1 MKAGGDRR
9 PRTPIRDAA
18 TLIILRRET
27 GEVVMGERSQG
38 HVFYP
43 EHYVFPGG
51 RVDRQDSHA
60 PAARELRPEVE
71 QRLRSSATARRARAL
86 ALAAVRETF
95 EEAGLIVG
103 EPVNGMRP
111 AGLSD
116 DWRHFYDSGHA
127 PALDRLTYIH
137 RAVTPPGRP
146 RRFNAR
152 FFVIDAE
159 HVRGD
164 LSEGS
169 GELLKLHWVRL
180 ADAQRLKLRPI
191 TALVL
196 KEIESRLAEDRL
208 HDMSRPVP
216 VVKTLY
222 GRRVMEWD

>member
-1 MKAGGDRR
+1 MQVSGDRR

-18 TLIILRRET
+18 TLVILRRET
-27 GEVVMGERSQG
+27 GEVVMGERSCG

-51 RVDRQDSHA
+51 RVDAQDGRA

-71 QRLRSSATARRARAL
+71 ERLRTSATARQARAL

-95 EEAGLIVG
+95 EEAGLVVG
-103 EPVNGMRP
+103 EPVNGALP
-111 AGLSD
+111 GGLPD
-116 DWRHFYDSGHA
+116 DWRHFYDSGYA

-137 RAVTPPGRP
+137 RAVTPPARP

-152 FFVIDAE
+152 FFVIDAK

-196 KEIESRLAEDRL
+196 KEIEARLAEDRL
-208 HDMSRPVP
+208 HDMTRPVP

-222 GRRVMEWD
+222 GKRVMEWD

>member
-1 MKAGGDRR
+1 MSGKR
-9 PRTPIRDAA
+9 PARTPIRDAA

-27 GEVVMGERSQG
+27 GEVVMGERSRG

-51 RVDRQDSHA
+51 RVDAQDGSA

-71 QRLRSSATARRARAL
+71 RRLRSSATARRARAL

-103 EPVNGMRP
+103 EPLGGAP
-111 AGLSD
+111 PGGLSE
-116 DWRHFYDSGHA
+116 DWRQFHESGCA

-222 GRRVMEWD
+222 GRRVVEWD

>member
-1 MKAGGDRR
+1 MSGKQ
-9 PRTPIRDAA
+9 PSRTPIRDAA

-27 GEVVMGERSQG
+27 GEVVMGERSRG

-51 RVDRQDSHA
+51 RVDARDGHA

-71 QRLRSSATARRARAL
+71 ERLRTSATARRARAL

-95 EEAGLIVG
+95 EEAGLVVG
-103 EPVNGMRP
+103 EPVNGAAP
-111 AGLSD
+111 DGLPD

-152 FFVIDAE
+152 FFAIDAE
-159 HVRGD
+159 HVHGD

-196 KEIESRLAEDRL
+196 QEIESRLAEDRL

-222 GRRVMEWD
+222 GRRIVEWD

>member
-1 MKAGGDRR
+1 MTAGGDRR

-18 TLIILRRET
+18 TLVILRRET

-43 EHYVFPGG
+43 GHYVFPGG
-51 RVDRQDSHA
+51 RVDARDGHA

-71 QRLRSSATARRARAL
+71 KRLRSSATARRARAL

-95 EEAGLIVG
+95 EEAGLVVG
-103 EPVNGMRP
+103 EPVNGAAP
-111 AGLSD
+111 GGLPD
-116 DWRHFYDSGHA
+116 DWRRFHDSGYA
-127 PALDRLTYIH
+127 PALDKLTYIH

-169 GELLKLHWVRL
+169 GELLKLRWVRL
-180 ADAQRLKLRPI
+180 ADARRLKLRPI

-196 KEIESRLAEDRL
+196 KEIEARLAEDRL

>member
-1 MKAGGDRR
+1 MTGG
-9 PRTPIRDAA
+9 I
-18 TLIILRRET
+18 
-27 GEVVMGERSQG
+27 
-38 HVFYP
+38 
-43 EHYVFPGG
+43 
-51 RVDRQDSHA
+51 
-60 PAARELRPEVE
+60 
-71 QRLRSSATARRARAL
+71 
-86 ALAAVRETF
+86 
-95 EEAGLIVG
+95 
-103 EPVNGMRP
+103 
-111 AGLSD
+111 
-116 DWRHFYDSGHA
+116 FYDSGHA

-196 KEIESRLAEDRL
+196 REIEARLAEDRL

-216 VVKTLY
+216 VVKTLH

>member
-1 MKAGGDRR
+1 MSGKR
-9 PRTPIRDAA
+9 PSRTPIRDAA

-51 RVDRQDSHA
+51 RVDAQDGYA

-71 QRLRSSATARRARAL
+71 ERLRSSATARRARAL

-95 EEAGLIVG
+95 EEAGLVVG
-103 EPVNGMRP
+103 EPVNGVAP
-111 AGLSD
+111 DGLSD
-116 DWRHFYDSGHA
+116 DWRHFYDSGYA
-127 PALDRLTYIH
+127 PALDKLTYIH

-169 GELLKLHWVRL
+169 GELLKLHWVGL

-196 KEIESRLAEDRL
+196 KEIEARLTEDRL
-208 HDMSRPVP
+208 HDMTRPVP
-216 VVKTLY
+216 VVKTLH
-222 GRRVMEWD
+222 GKRVMEWD

>member
-1 MKAGGDRR
+1 MQVNGSRR
-9 PRTPIRDAA
+9 PGTPIRDAA
-18 TLIILRRET
+18 TLVILRRET
-27 GEVVMGERSQG
+27 GEVVMGERSRG

-51 RVDRQDSHA
+51 RVDAQDGNA

-71 QRLRSSATARRARAL
+71 ERLRSSATARRARAL

-95 EEAGLIVG
+95 EEAGLVVG
-103 EPVNGMRP
+103 EPVNGAAP
-111 AGLSD
+111 GGLSD
-116 DWRHFYDSGHA
+116 DWRRFYDSGYA

-152 FFVIDAE
+152 FFMIDAE

-196 KEIESRLAEDRL
+196 KEIECRLADDRL

-222 GRRVMEWD
+222 GKRVMEWD

>member
-1 MKAGGDRR
+1 MSGKQ
-9 PRTPIRDAA
+9 PSRTPIRDAA

-27 GEVVMGERSQG
+27 GEVVMGERSRG

-51 RVDRQDSHA
+51 RVDARDGHA

-71 QRLRSSATARRARAL
+71 ERLRTSATARRARAL

-95 EEAGLIVG
+95 EEAGLVVG
-103 EPVNGMRP
+103 EPVNGAAP
-111 AGLSD
+111 DGLPD

-127 PALDRLTYIH
+127 PALDKLTYIH

-152 FFVIDAE
+152 FFAIDAE
-159 HVRGD
+159 HVHGD

-196 KEIESRLAEDRL
+196 QEIESRLAEDRL

-222 GRRVMEWD
+222 GRRIVEWD